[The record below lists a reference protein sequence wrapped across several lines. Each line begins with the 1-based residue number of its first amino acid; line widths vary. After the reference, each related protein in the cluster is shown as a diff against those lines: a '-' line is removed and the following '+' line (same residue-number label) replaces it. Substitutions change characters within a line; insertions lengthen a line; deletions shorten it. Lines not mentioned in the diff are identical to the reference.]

1 MDIFDSTF
9 ERYNKHL
16 REVAISR
23 AETRIVLAG
32 KKTEDFSADELE
44 VVVKEEE
51 DKLKVEMQ
59 EKGILALLAVVGLS
73 WFG

>member
-32 KKTEDFSADELE
+32 KKTEDFSAC
-44 VVVKEEE
+44 
-51 DKLKVEMQ
+51 
-59 EKGILALLAVVGLS
+59 LLYTSPSPRDA
-73 WFG
+73 